1 MTESLSPT
9 IDLARDLIRR
19 ESVTP
24 VDAGCQP
31 LIADRLSALD
41 FKIEPMRFGEVDNLW
56 ARRGSSEP
64 LVVFA
69 GHTDVVPTG
78 PVDEWSADPFGAEI
92 RDGFIYGRGAADM
105 KGSLAAMVTATER
118 FVAEHPQH
126 RGSIGYL
133 LTSDE
138 EGPAVDGT
146 VKVIDAL
153 MGRDENIDFCIVG
166 EPTSTTTVGDV
177 IKNGRRGSLNG
188 QLRVI
193 GQQGHVAYPHLADN
207 PIHRA
212 GAIVAE
218 MATVSWDEGNEFFP
232 PTTFQ
237 VSNIKSGTGATNVIP
252 PDAHV
257 TFNFRF
263 SPESTDEGLRSM
275 VDKICQRHADNFT
288 IDWSLSGLPFQT
300 DPGVLTEAVR
310 GAVDDVTGAAG
321 ELSTTGG
328 TSDARFIAPT
338 GAQVIELGPVNATIH
353 QIDEHVRAEDLD
365 KLSIIYQS
373 LLQRLLSA

>member
-1 MTESLSPT
+1 MPDPSSPT
-9 IDLARDLIRR
+9 IDLARDLIQRQ
-19 ESVTP
+19 SVTP
-24 VDAGCQP
+24 EDAGCQQ
-31 LIADRLSALD
+31 LLADRLEPLG
-41 FKIEPMRFGEVDNLW
+41 FTIEHMRFGDVDNLW
-56 ARRGSSEP
+56 ARRGVATP

-78 PVDEWSADPFGAEI
+78 PVEEWSVDPFAAEI

-118 FVAEHPQH
+118 FVAQNARHV
-126 RGSIGYL
+126 GSIAYL

-153 MGRDENIDFCIVG
+153 MSRDEVIDYCIVG
-166 EPTSTTTVGDV
+166 EPTSTKTVGDV

-193 GQQGHVAYPHLADN
+193 GKQGHVAYPHLADN

-218 MATVSWDEGNEFFP
+218 MATVEWDKGNEFFP

-237 VSNIKSGTGATNVIP
+237 VSNIQSGTGATNVIP
-252 PDAHV
+252 PDAGV

-275 VDKICQRHADNFT
+275 VDRVCQKHASEYT
-288 IDWSLSGLPFQT
+288 IDWNLSGMPFQT
-300 DPGVLTEAVR
+300 DPGTLTDAVR
-310 GAVDDVTGAAG
+310 GAVDEVTGASG
-321 ELSTTGG
+321 EL
-328 TSDARFIAPT
+328 F
-338 GAQVIELGPVNATIH
+338 H

-365 KLSIIYQS
+365 KLSIIYES
-373 LLQRLLSA
+373 LLGRLLGD